1 MVGCCVLCCSFADN
15 KRGPLSNKTWRGSKR
30 SSCIVCNFVALSL
43 LASVLNATL
52 LVDGA
57 RVKGKGLELVHSL

>member
-1 MVGCCVLCCSFADN
+1 MG
-15 KRGPLSNKTWRGSKR
+15 
-30 SSCIVCNFVALSL
+30 NFVALSL
-43 LASVLNATL
+43 LASVLNDTL